1 VEVAQAGLA
10 APGLLLEGSLFWV
23 AESDE
28 GSGSGRCGFANE
40 CLQLTLEGGVGAHA
54 GEPRSGGVLR
64 GWWLGIHHFVV
75 APLAVCHPLKEIEY
89 QGFDC
94 VKHGLLCPRVLSL
107 YQAHRRS
114 MAGLFAKLTLPSTR
128 WCGLMPLFLEQQRR
142 RLPHVGQTRHER
154 SSNQRSPTR
163 RNFSETS
170 LITI

>member
-1 VEVAQAGLA
+1 VRVAQGGWPHRVCYWKARFFGLRRA
-10 APGLLLEGSLFWV
+10 TRDPEVGGAVLQTSVCSSRLK
-23 AESDE
+23 AELART
-28 GSGSGRCGFANE
+28 G
-40 CLQLTLEGGVGAHA
+40 

-89 QGFDC
+89 HGFDC
-94 VKHGLLCPRVLSL
+94 VKHGFLCPRVLSL

>member
-1 VEVAQAGLA
+1 VRVAQGGWPHRVCYWKARFFGLRRA
-10 APGLLLEGSLFWV
+10 TRDPEVGGAVLQTSVCSSRLK
-23 AESDE
+23 AELART
-28 GSGSGRCGFANE
+28 G
-40 CLQLTLEGGVGAHA
+40 

-89 QGFDC
+89 HGFDC
-94 VKHGLLCPRVLSL
+94 VKHGFLCPRVLSL

-114 MAGLFAKLTLPSTR
+114 MAGLFAKLTVPSTR

-170 LITI
+170 LIIL